1 MYSLIG
7 KITHSSNIKDA
18 ISIFRGVYR
27 VISSG
32 SSDASHNRDNWMEPQ
47 PRSTVKPSP
56 PTLTIITPT
65 VLVSEPLTLEQTT
78 PKIQ

>member
-7 KITHSSNIKDA
+7 KITHSNNIKDA

-32 SSDASHNRDNWMEPQ
+32 SSEASHNRDNWMEPQ
-47 PRSTVKPSP
+47 LRSTVKYSP

-65 VLVSEPLTLEQTT
+65 VLVSGPLTPEQ
-78 PKIQ
+78 PKPQI